1 MESPDIEEFELTI
14 AEARKHTDLADALER
29 LGKNKDF
36 KSLILTGYLEEE
48 AVRLVALKAVPQMLG
63 DDMQKKILTSID
75 GIGALTQ
82 YFSMINNVGAQAQ
95 IAIEDANEAIVD
107 IGREEDEGRS

>member
-1 MESPDIEEFELTI
+1 MDTPSIEEFELSI

-29 LGKNKDF
+29 LAKNKDF
-36 KSLILTGYLEEE
+36 KSLILTGYFEEE

-82 YFSMINNVGAQAQ
+82 YFSMINNVGTQAQ
-95 IAIEDANEAIVD
+95 IAIDEANEAIVE
-107 IGREEDEGRS
+107 IGLEEEEGRS